1 MRAKQFIFEAP
12 QKQKRSWDM
21 DAAPEKVATSYLGKV
36 DTETERQKFI
46 RQDNAIQQATLTQ
59 NGRQPMYRD
68 QGGQVISQVGAR
80 PGDQG
85 KIVTTRTPTNNMV
98 NNVTGD
104 WAQADSKTDS
114 LGQSTTR
121 GGGGY
126 GMGEKTATTQAR
138 IASAQRPGGNLWN
151 TDSFDLKANAA
162 AIDKAAAKKFADPND
177 KTTKLKQAE
186 ITRRNEKVASDMI
199 KTNANAAKSPEEDN
213 SDEVG
218 VSSTNLDYA
227 LKNAVKAP
235 DRREV
240 DPGNTAGSGKMDV
253 GNVATTVNQLGN
265 QAAEI
270 AYKRKKSPA
279 VVRPP
284 ATAPKREPY
293 APAPKP
299 VATAPAP
306 KPVATAP
313 KPAPTTPAPTPVA
326 TAPKPAPAPA
336 PTPKP
341 VATAPAP
348 TPKPVT
354 PKPVAT
360 APAPTPVKKV
370 VAPPKQATS
379 YSAEQKLREF
389 QDWADE
395 MTATVLESVVTE
407 AQFDEAAGEKD
418 ACYHKVKSRYKVWPS
433 AYASGALVQCRK
445 KGAKNWGNS
454 KKK

>member
-284 ATAPKREPY
+284 ATAP
-293 APAPKP
+293 APKP
-299 VATAPAP
+299 VATAPA
-306 KPVATAP
+306 
-313 KPAPTTPAPTPVA
+313 
-326 TAPKPAPAPA
+326 
-336 PTPKP
+336 PKP

-354 PKPVAT
+354 PKPVTT

>member
-68 QGGQVISQVGAR
+68 QGGQVISQVGDR

-199 KTNANAAKSPEEDN
+199 KTNANAAKSAVDDD
-213 SDEVG
+213 SDYVG

-284 ATAPKREPY
+284 ATAP
-293 APAPKP
+293 A
-299 VATAPAP
+299 
-306 KPVATAP
+306 
-313 KPAPTTPAPTPVA
+313 
-326 TAPKPAPAPA
+326 
-336 PTPKP
+336 PKP

-354 PKPVAT
+354 PKPVTT

-445 KGAKNWGNS
+445 KGAKNWGNKS
-454 KKK
+454 KK

>member
-1 MRAKQFIFEAP
+1 MRAKQFIFEVP

-68 QGGQVISQVGAR
+68 QGGQVISQVGDR

-138 IASAQRPGGNLWN
+138 IASAQRPGGNLWDF
-151 TDSFDLKANAA
+151 DSFDLKANAA

-240 DPGNTAGSGKMDV
+240 DPGNRAGSGKMDV

-284 ATAPKREPY
+284 ATAP
-293 APAPKP
+293 APKP

-306 KPVATAP
+306 TPKPV
-313 KPAPTTPAPTPVA
+313 
-326 TAPKPAPAPA
+326 
-336 PTPKP
+336 TPKP

-354 PKPVAT
+354 PKPVTT